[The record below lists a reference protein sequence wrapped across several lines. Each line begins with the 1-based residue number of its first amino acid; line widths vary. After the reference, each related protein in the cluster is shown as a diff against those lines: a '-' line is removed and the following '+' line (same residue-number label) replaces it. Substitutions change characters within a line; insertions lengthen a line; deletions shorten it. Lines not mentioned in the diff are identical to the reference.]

1 MICEH
6 LLCVL
11 GVVFASCSTITLIL
25 PWCTGIAGSL
35 RNSRDT
41 FPSASTSTTLSSVSI
56 MACSSLDDVRGA
68 YKDRP
73 HGGLQLGFVKVVD
86 IVSNFGSTAP

>member
-11 GVVFASCSTITLIL
+11 GVVFASCSTITLL
-25 PWCTGIAGSL
+25 LSWCTGIDG
-35 RNSRDT
+35 T
-41 FPSASTSTTLSSVSI
+41 ASTSTTLSSVSI
-56 MACSSLDDVRGA
+56 MACSSLDDVRGVRIVLMVGSSS
-68 YKDRP
+68 D
-73 HGGLQLGFVKVVD
+73 LVKVVD